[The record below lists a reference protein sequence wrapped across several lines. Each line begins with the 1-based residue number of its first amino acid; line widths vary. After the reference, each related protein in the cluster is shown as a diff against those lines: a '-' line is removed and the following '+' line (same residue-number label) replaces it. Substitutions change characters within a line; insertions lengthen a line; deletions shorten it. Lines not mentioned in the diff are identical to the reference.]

1 MFSYRTKSP
10 LDSKEIKPANP
21 KGNQP
26 WIFIGRTDA
35 EDEALILWP
44 PDAKN
49 RLVGKEPD
57 AGKDWEQEG
66 RRGWQRT
73 RWLAAITDSMVM
85 SVNKRWGT
93 VKDRETWYP
102 AVHGVAESQTW
113 ANEQHHHNVYILWH
127 QRPKGSGMKM
137 ERSRLFLNVIGVKL
151 A

>member
-1 MFSYRTKSP
+1 MVSYRTKSP

-26 WIFIGRTDA
+26 WIFTGRTAA

-66 RRGWQRT
+66 RRGWRRT

-85 SVNKRWGT
+85 SVNKLWGT

-102 AVHGVAESQTW
+102 AVHGVAERLSEW
-113 ANEQHHHNVYILWH
+113 AAPPQCIHSVTSTTKRRWDEDGKEQSIFKRYW
-127 QRPKGSGMKM
+127 S
-137 ERSRLFLNVIGVKL
+137 
-151 A
+151 